1 MIFRKS
7 DLMEMVSKA
16 VAEDLEYNH
25 VTDASP
31 ESDKYEMTELV
42 DIDLAIIGAD
52 DEVSTPT
59 DVTSNSTTDSHFA
72 AVTQQNGKNRTNA
85 QFGQMALA
93 NTLMEAVEIIKNK
106 IYEDKSGL

>member
-1 MIFRKS
+1 MVFKKS
-7 DLMEMVSKA
+7 DLMETINKA

-31 ESDKYEMTELV
+31 EVDKFEMTELV
-42 DIDLAIIGAD
+42 DIDLALIGSD

-59 DVTSNSTTDSHFA
+59 DVTSNTTTDAHID
-72 AVTQQNGKNRTNA
+72 AVTQQNGKSRTNA

-93 NTLMEAVEIIKNK
+93 NTLMEAAEAIKNK
-106 IYEDKSGL
+106 IFEDYK